1 MADPSETTQVSREPT
16 EQDAEL
22 VDAVRALAAQV
33 GSLQDELH
41 ALRTETRA
49 ALPPSEADDTAGT
62 RCARSPCARALPGSA
77 RSIRPE
83 LAASPIP
90 WLLLEILFLVA
101 VAVLCVVAGL
111 DAPVIAGVMVVA
123 WVLVAL
129 GEWLAVARRA
139 RPLRTRLRRQRSADR
154 RERPDDRSWFEHER
168 RRHAARR
175 SLRGAPTGSP
185 SASRSSARRV
195 AR

>member
-33 GSLQDELH
+33 GSLQDDVH

-49 ALPPSEADDTAGT
+49 ALPPSEADRHGWDDGGPVSVREGPAWI
-62 RCARSPCARALPGSA
+62 RSVDSPRARG
-77 RSIRPE
+77 
-83 LAASPIP
+83 LAIP

-111 DAPVIAGVMVVA
+111 EVPVIAGVMVVA
-123 WVLVAL
+123 WALVAL
-129 GEWLAVARRA
+129 GEWLAARAERDRYALVYGAGVAPIAASVR
-139 RPLRTRLRRQRSADR
+139 
-154 RERPDDRSWFEHER
+154 DDRSWFETNGDDTLLD
-168 RRHAARR
+168 A
-175 SLRGAPTGSP
+175 P
-185 SASRSSARRV
+185 SAERPPARLPP
-195 AR
+195 AE